1 VIAHLAASTLVA
13 LAAVAA
19 GMALRG
25 SAGAWRHALLV
36 AAILRFAV
44 PTPWLAAGG
53 TKLAPYAH
61 TRAVKPASMDRLA
74 DFLLFGDAR
83 LGVAGTRTIPAAEG
97 VFNPYAFGWAAGF
110 ALCLAIWVRGLLRG
124 IPIVREAT
132 LEEAESLSRARC
144 ALGSRVA
151 ARLRIAASEQAP
163 GVRGVWRVSIVL
175 PDGLYTQ
182 LNGAELDAVLLHELA
197 HVRRHDNLSAA
208 LAHLVVCVFWFY
220 PPIWWL
226 ERRMLSE
233 REAACDEMALA
244 RGANAEEYLSG
255 LVKVCRMS
263 FSTVAGYAGAS
274 GSNFQ
279 IRMERIMST
288 DFARSSS
295 PIWRA
300 CAAAIVALA
309 VMMPVSGA
317 FLKAQQTAQQP
328 LAHILTPAEG
338 QVQAGLAMLQA
349 GNPAGAE
356 EAFRMARALDP
367 KNTEA
372 LMGLVEAL
380 IKQARQS
387 RRSSF
392 WSRSWLT
399 PVRAPICAWPW
410 GTRRFKPE
418 NTLWL

>member
-1 VIAHLAASTLVA
+1 MIAHLAASTLVA

-19 GMALRG
+19 GLALRG

-53 TKLAPYAH
+53 TTLAPYAH

-83 LGVAGTRTIPAAEG
+83 LGLSGTRTIPAAKG
-97 VFNPYAFGWAAGF
+97 MFNLYVFGWAAGF
-110 ALCLAIWVRGLLRG
+110 ALCLAIWVRGLFRG
-124 IPIVREAT
+124 IPMVREAT
-132 LEEAESLSRARC
+132 LEEAESLGRARRT
-144 ALGSRVA
+144 LGSDMS

-163 GVRGVWRVSIVL
+163 GVRGVWRTSIIL
-175 PDGLYTQ
+175 PDGLSTH
-182 LNGAELDAVLLHELA
+182 LSAVELEAVLLHELA
-197 HVRRHDNLSAA
+197 HVRRRDNLSAA

-220 PPIWWL
+220 PLVWWL

-263 FSTVAGYAGAS
+263 FSTAAGYAGAS

-279 IRMERIMST
+279 IRMERIMSA
-288 DFARSSS
+288 DFKRPSS

-317 FLKAQQTAQQP
+317 F
-328 LAHILTPAEG
+328 
-338 QVQAGLAMLQA
+338 
-349 GNPAGAE
+349 
-356 EAFRMARALDP
+356 
-367 KNTEA
+367 
-372 LMGLVEAL
+372 
-380 IKQARQS
+380 
-387 RRSSF
+387 
-392 WSRSWLT
+392 
-399 PVRAPICAWPW
+399 
-410 GTRRFKPE
+410 
-418 NTLWL
+418 